1 MSEAYLGPC
10 QVSTIK
16 LFCKNSPRLLVAN
29 FFRKKGLPSRNS
41 QYNYECHSSLFQLIW
56 IAFTNSVAML
66 ENYFIFS
73 LFQCFRS
80 NFKKLSAMYVV
91 TSNFTF
97 VFNDNITLKTTL
109 KFYQLN
115 FLFNSQKSNKLT
127 KKETCLK
134 QNLILALPAPIPKEE
149 KK

>member
-1 MSEAYLGPC
+1 MLAGKDRKKRLNNRSKTKGVNTILEKKFHQHIYKTYIYIFVPYRSLSLLVPCFLKLFLMSEAYLGPC

-80 NFKKLSAMYVV
+80 NFK
-91 TSNFTF
+91 
-97 VFNDNITLKTTL
+97 
-109 KFYQLN
+109 
-115 FLFNSQKSNKLT
+115 NSLLCIS
-127 KKETCLK
+127 
-134 QNLILALPAPIPKEE
+134 
-149 KK
+149 

>member
-1 MSEAYLGPC
+1 
-10 QVSTIK
+10 
-16 LFCKNSPRLLVAN
+16 
-29 FFRKKGLPSRNS
+29 
-41 QYNYECHSSLFQLIW
+41 
-56 IAFTNSVAML
+56 
-66 ENYFIFS
+66 
-73 LFQCFRS
+73 
-80 NFKKLSAMYVV
+80 MYIV